1 MNKVPPERR
10 AEIDQQLE
18 LPFGMHIQ
26 NTPEAKRQRAEM
38 TRQMMGGA

>member
-1 MNKVPPERR
+1 MRNVDPERR
-10 AEIDQQLE
+10 GEIDQQLE